1 MNTKI
6 ILKNS
11 QEGGKEPTTSDL
23 DLGELAVNTYD
34 GDIYLKTDKDGEISI
49 NRFTKD
55 NPIEG
60 VIYVQK
66 NGSDANRGDSWDAA
80 YLTIEKAIEDAWNRD
95 GAIILIEIGPGLY
108 TTRGHIDMPDN
119 SIIHCVYRSVK
130 IRPELG
136 YEERNV
142 FRMGSGCFIEG
153 PVFEGFR
160 VDDFDN
166 PTEGFAAVF
175 REGALIT
182 RTPYVHKIAVRSI
195 PNWSQVAPPLD
206 RENGNP
212 FVPRGGGVVLADGAI
227 ISPYS
232 IYPNIM
238 TWGATPVIHNGIGY
252 VAKNGGLVNA
262 VNAISIWA
270 HKHFLAI
277 DGGQIILSACSTQF
291 GDYTLVSQGTRKII
305 ESYEI
310 DQTVLPLT
318 AEAESANSIYS
329 SANTIIDAMYED
341 LVDNGFTNYDLSG
354 EVSDPALTFEDYT
367 KRDAN
372 LFLRSITWALASAN
386 EKPSL
391 DFAKGFFDTKGNAT
405 FERAAYDVEKCYR
418 DTQLIADS
426 VSYDVLFGSN
436 YSSIIAGKAYYR
448 GTGNTFISE
457 QKDATVLALQE
468 QRSLTETLLGANTAA
483 VTRSNSSFNE
493 IINIIENGT
502 EFASNYIIP
511 DPTNYDSGFFEAR
524 RLILSNK
531 DFIQDEVIAWIDDQI
546 SSNTAPF
553 STGFA
558 YDTAVCRRDVGFILD
573 SLFYDLTYRG
583 NLATYQSAVA
593 YFIGTDAQYG
603 DGEKAPMIA
612 SLQRLQNILGD
623 ITQTIGITQSSTNSG
638 IQDVSGTPGS
648 QEAAVFSQNRV
659 GEIISTITSDGVAP
673 TKIIPDTTWPD
684 QVYQDAFADINNNKD
699 QISNSVL
706 IYITLETKSLL
717 GAFIRSYQF
726 MVNQINNNIPN
737 VTTEAKA
744 IANALVDN
752 IIRTLIN
759 PSRREEPSVITAVG
773 HTWTAIMSGVALT
786 KMPPAA
792 NLTNITESILEL
804 DRGVVIAS
812 GQDDQGSALFV
823 GGMEINADTGE
834 LSGPPFQQAVNRIST
849 RAAISR
855 SF

>member
-1 MNTKI
+1 MSIK
-6 ILKNS
+6 LK
-11 QEGGKEPTTSDL
+11 TSDVPGKIPAL
-23 DLGELAVNTYD
+23 EDLQLGELAVNTAD
-34 GDIYLKTDKDGEISI
+34 GELYLKRDKDGEISI
-49 NRFTKD
+49 EKFTFS
-55 NPIEG
+55 NPIDS
-60 VIYVQK
+60 VIFVQK
-66 NGSDANRGDSWDAA
+66 SGSDDNSGDSWDSA
-80 YLTIEKAIEDAWNRD
+80 YLTIEKAVEDAWTRD
-95 GAIILIEIGPGLY
+95 NEIVLIEIGPGIY
-108 TTRGHIDMPDN
+108 ESQGHIDMPDN

-130 IRPELG
+130 IRPEPG

-153 PVFEGFR
+153 PVFEGWR

-182 RTPYVHKIAVRSI
+182 RTPYVHKVAVRSI

-310 DQTVLPLT
+310 DQNTLPLT
-318 AEAESANSIYS
+318 VETESANSIYS
-329 SANTIIDAMYED
+329 NAEFIINTMYED
-341 LVDNGFTNYDLSG
+341 LVDNGFTNYDLGG
-354 EVSDPALTFEDYT
+354 EVADPDLTFEDYT

-372 LFLRSITWALASAN
+372 LFLRSITWTLASAN

-457 QKDATVLALQE
+457 QRDATVLALQE
-468 QRSLTETLLGANTAA
+468 QKSLTETLLSANTDT
-483 VTRSNSSFNE
+483 VTRSNNSFDE
-493 IINIIENGT
+493 IINIIENGP
-502 EFASNYIIP
+502 EAASNYTIP

-531 DFIQDEVIAWIDDQI
+531 DFIQDEIIAWIGDQI

-553 STGFA
+553 STAFA
-558 YDTAVCRRDVGFILD
+558 YDTAVCRRDVGFIVD

-603 DGEKAPMIA
+603 DGEKAHMIA
-612 SLQRLQNILGD
+612 SLQHLQSILGD
-623 ITQTIGITQSSTNSG
+623 ITRALTITPSSTNSTP
-638 IQDVSGTPGS
+638 QDVSGTPGS
-648 QEAAVFSQNRV
+648 EQATTFAQNRI
-659 GEIISTITSDGVAP
+659 GEIISTITSDGVPP

-684 QVYQDAFADINNNKD
+684 QVYQDAFTDINNNKD

-744 IANALVDN
+744 IVTALVDN

-786 KMPPAA
+786 KMPPAF